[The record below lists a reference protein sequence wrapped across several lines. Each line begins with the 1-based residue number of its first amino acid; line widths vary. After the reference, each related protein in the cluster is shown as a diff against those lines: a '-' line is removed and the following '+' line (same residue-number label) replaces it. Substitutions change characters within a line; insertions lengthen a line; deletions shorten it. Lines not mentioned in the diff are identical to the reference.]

1 MRYELRLTAYD
12 VMDTVHVQV
21 ALYGTDE
28 HTLGPSELLGTS
40 TTSVQGTGESDRW
53 RWATDALVAALESL

>member
-21 ALYGTDE
+21 AIYSTDE
-28 HTLGPSELLGTS
+28 HTMGPSELAGTS
-40 TTSVQGTGESDRW
+40 TTTVLGTGESDQW
-53 RWATDALVAALESL
+53 QWARDALVAALESL